1 MSSNGWLLKK
11 FHFCARNL
19 IDILLNSVES
29 FFFQL
34 CTHSTQPLK
43 FRKWCKIILKG
54 KTISD
59 TQVRDV
65 THPRASRIFIFIVSS
80 TNRKSRARTKESLDE
95 DFSKEIHNYIY
106 FWKIN
111 SVFSQWFP
119 CTFVVD
125 GITYNSAIQYMMH
138 QKAGKSH
145 LNIAHIFRP
154 DHIIKKMLLMGT
166 DVLIILKSCN
176 FLIRFSYRSCS
187 LLFMSIW
194 LVTKRLLV
202 QIPLYALKM
211 YGNIILDK
219 KI

>member
-154 DHIIKKMLLMGT
+154 DHIIKKKCYWWALVMDFFCLKGWIIHCSDFCQNICKLRLCVSFYVFK
-166 DVLIILKSCN
+166 DVL
-176 FLIRFSYRSCS
+176 
-187 LLFMSIW
+187 
-194 LVTKRLLV
+194 
-202 QIPLYALKM
+202 
-211 YGNIILDK
+211 
-219 KI
+219 